1 MLLDENNRPW
11 CGKNLAYDVLWLKRQ
26 DGCGMRMKDAEK
38 LFLQE
43 LRAVHMASE
52 RGKEAKPI
60 KVAAIIFVDNN
71 ASILVA
77 EKLGYV
83 KESTSK
89 VPGMP
94 KTVHTY
100 CKTLVCI

>member
-1 MLLDENNRPW
+1 
-11 CGKNLAYDVLWLKRQ
+11 
-26 DGCGMRMKDAEK
+26 MRMRDAEE

-43 LRAVHMASE
+43 LRAVHMAK
-52 RGKEAKPI
+52 RVKEAKPI
-60 KVAAIIFVDNN
+60 KVAAIIFADNN

-77 EKLGYV
+77 EKLGYM

-89 VPGMP
+89 VPGMS

>member
-1 MLLDENNRPW
+1 M
-11 CGKNLAYDVLWLKRQ
+11 AKR
-26 DGCGMRMKDAEK
+26 
-38 LFLQE
+38 
-43 LRAVHMASE
+43 V
-52 RGKEAKPI
+52 KEAKPI
-60 KVAAIIFVDNN
+60 KVAAIIFADNN

-77 EKLGYV
+77 EKLGYM

-89 VPGMP
+89 VPGMS

>member
-1 MLLDENNRPW
+1 
-11 CGKNLAYDVLWLKRQ
+11 
-26 DGCGMRMKDAEK
+26 MRDAEE

-43 LRAVHMASE
+43 LRAVHMAK
-52 RGKEAKPI
+52 RVKEAKPI
-60 KVAAIIFVDNN
+60 KVAAIIFADNN

-77 EKLGYV
+77 EKLGYM

-89 VPGMP
+89 VPGMS

>member
-1 MLLDENNRPW
+1 
-11 CGKNLAYDVLWLKRQ
+11 
-26 DGCGMRMKDAEK
+26 MRDAEE

-43 LRAVHMASE
+43 LRAVHMAK
-52 RGKEAKPI
+52 RVKEAKPI

-71 ASILVA
+71 ASMLVA

-89 VPGMP
+89 VPGMS